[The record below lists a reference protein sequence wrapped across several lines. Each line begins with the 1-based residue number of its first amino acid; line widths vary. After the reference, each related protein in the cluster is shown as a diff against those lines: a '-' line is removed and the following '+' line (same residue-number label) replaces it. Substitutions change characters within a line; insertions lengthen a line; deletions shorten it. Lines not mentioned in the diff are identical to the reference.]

1 MEKKQYSFFAI
12 IIFCANMVLASPYP
26 EQKTSLTGNIKDK
39 QTGEAL
45 PGVTIYIPDLKT
57 GAVSTIDGTY
67 KIENLPSTKILVQV
81 SFLGY
86 KTIIEMI
93 DLSSTASK
101 DFVMEISIKEINEV
115 VVTGTS
121 KATEIRKSPIPIV
134 AIDKNHIDQN
144 LNTNVIDVIAQ
155 LPGVSTVTTG
165 PNVSKPFI
173 RGLGY
178 NRVLTLFDGV
188 RQEGQQWGDEHGVEV
203 DEFSV
208 DRIEVVKGPA
218 SLIYG
223 SDALAGVVNLMP
235 APPVLDGILKGSI
248 LSNYQTNNGLIGNS
262 FALAGNNNGF
272 VWGGRIS
279 NKIAG
284 NYQNKQDGRVYG
296 TSFKETDGN
305 GYIGLNKHWGY
316 SHLKFSVFD
325 DLQSIPDGSRDSTT
339 RRFTKQITEAD
350 SVRPIVSEEELN
362 SYTIPLVHQH
372 IQHYKI
378 ISTSNFIINNSK
390 LGLNLGYQQNIRRE
404 FTHPQRADIAGL
416 YLILNSY
423 TYDIKY
429 HLPEKNGWEATIGIN
444 GMYQDNSNKGTEFII
459 PDYTLFDIGP
469 FAFIKKS
476 FSKLDLSI
484 GLRYDSRSF
493 KNEEMYIT
501 QNSETGFD
509 MQTYIPD
516 TVGASHPFLEYI
528 HTFSGYSGSIG
539 ATYSLSDNFFIKANI
554 ARGYRAPNISEI
566 SSNGVHPGINIYQI
580 GNPDFKSEL
589 SLQEDLGLF
598 FSSQHL
604 TCELDFFNN
613 NISNYIYNEKVLND
627 KGQDSIVVP
636 GNQTFQYQAA
646 MAQLYGAEASIDIHP
661 HPLDWLH
668 FENSISILSSLNKG
682 VKGIP
687 ITDSAKYLP
696 FIPPM
701 HTHTE
706 LRADIKKKFRHFSS
720 VYVKLE
726 MEYFA
731 KQNKAYLAFNT
742 ETVTP
747 SYTLFNAGIGV
758 DVTNRSGKVL
768 FSFHM
773 LGNNIA
779 DVTYQAHLSRL
790 KYFENYPNNGSGTSG
805 IYNMGRNLSFKL
817 LVPMNFKK

>member
-1 MEKKQYSFFAI
+1 
-12 IIFCANMVLASPYP
+12 MVLASAIP
-26 EQKTSLTGNIKDK
+26 EQKTSLSGNIKDK
-39 QTGEAL
+39 QTGESL
-45 PGVTIYIPDLKT
+45 PGVTVYIPDLKT

-93 DLSSTASK
+93 DLSSTTSK

-235 APPVLDGILKGSI
+235 APPVLDGIIKGNF
-248 LSNYQTNNGLIGNS
+248 LSNYQTNNELIGNS
-262 FALAGNNNGF
+262 FALAGNNNGL

-305 GYIGLNKHWGY
+305 GYIGLNQHWGY
-316 SHLKFSVFD
+316 SHLKFSIFD
-325 DLQSIPDGSRDSTT
+325 DLQSIPSGSRDSTT
-339 RRFTKQITEAD
+339 RKFTKQITEAD
-350 SVRPIVSEEELN
+350 SVRPIVSDEELN

-404 FTHPQRADIAGL
+404 FTHPQRPDIPGL

-444 GMYQDNSNKGTEFII
+444 GMYQNNSNKGTEFII
-459 PDYTLFDIGP
+459 PDYTLFDVGP

-476 FSKLDLSI
+476 YTKLDISI
-484 GLRYDSRSF
+484 GLRYDNRSF
-493 KNEEMYIT
+493 KNDEMYIT
-501 QNSETGFD
+501 QNLETGFD
-509 MQTYIPD
+509 MQTNIPD

-580 GNPDFKSEL
+580 GNPNFKSEV
-589 SLQEDLGLF
+589 SLQEDIGLF

-604 TCELDFFNN
+604 TCEVDFFNN
-613 NISNYIYNEKVLND
+613 NISNYIYNEKVLNN
-627 KGQDSIVVP
+627 KGQDSIVVQ
-636 GNQTFQYQAA
+636 GNQTFQFQAA
-646 MAQLYGAEASIDIHP
+646 QAQLYGAEASIDIHP

-706 LRADIKKKFRHFSS
+706 LRADIKQKFKHFSS
-720 VYVKLE
+720 VYVKVE

-742 ETVTP
+742 ETVTS
-747 SYTLFNAGIGV
+747 SYILFNAGIGV
-758 DVTNRSGKVL
+758 DVTNKSGNVL

-773 LGNNIA
+773 LGNNIT

-805 IYNMGRNLSFKL
+805 IYNMGRNISFKL
-817 LVPMNFKK
+817 LIPVNFKKQL

>member
-1 MEKKQYSFFAI
+1 
-12 IIFCANMVLASPYP
+12 MVLASAIP
-26 EQKTSLTGNIKDK
+26 EQKTSLTGNVKDK

-93 DLSSTASK
+93 DLSSIASK

-208 DRIEVVKGPA
+208 DRIEVVKGPS

-235 APPVLDGILKGSI
+235 APPVLDGVLKGSI

-262 FALAGNNNGF
+262 FVLAGNTNGM

-279 NKIAG
+279 NKMAR
-284 NYQNKQDGRVYG
+284 NYQNEQDGRVYG

-305 GYIGLNKHWGY
+305 GYIGLNQHWGY
-316 SHLKFSVFD
+316 SHLKFSIFD
-325 DLQSIPDGSRDSTT
+325 DLQSIPNGSRDSTT
-339 RRFTKQITEAD
+339 RRFTKQITETD
-350 SVRPIVSEEELN
+350 SVRPIVSDEELN

-378 ISTSNFIINNSK
+378 ISTSNFIIKNSK
-390 LGLNLGYQQNIRRE
+390 IGLNLGYQQNIRRE

-476 FSKLDLSI
+476 FSKLDVSI
-484 GLRYDSRSF
+484 GLRYDNRSF
-493 KNEEMYIT
+493 KNDAMYIT
-501 QNSETGFD
+501 QNSETGFN

-516 TVGASHPFLEYI
+516 TVGASQPFSEYI
-528 HTFSGYSGSIG
+528 NTFSGYSGSIG

-589 SLQEDLGLF
+589 SLQEDIGLF

-613 NISNYIYNEKVLND
+613 NISNYIYNEKVLNSN
-627 KGQDSIVVP
+627 GRDSIVVP
-636 GNQTFQYQAA
+636 GNQTFQFQAA

-706 LRADIKKKFRHFSS
+706 LRADIKKKFKHFSS
-720 VYVKLE
+720 LYVKVE

-758 DVTNRSGKVL
+758 DVINRSGNVL
-768 FSFHM
+768 FSFHF

-805 IYNMGRNLSFKL
+805 IYNMGRNISFKL
-817 LVPMNFKK
+817 LIPLNFKKQF

>member
-1 MEKKQYSFFAI
+1 MKKIYSFFTI
-12 IIFCANMVLASPYP
+12 LLFTTVTLASIIP
-26 EQKTSLTGNIKDK
+26 EQKTFLAGSIKDK

-93 DLSSTASK
+93 DLSSTTAK
-101 DFVMEISIKEINEV
+101 DFAMEISIKEINEV

-144 LNTNVIDVIAQ
+144 LNTNVIDVIAK
-155 LPGVSTVTTG
+155 LPGVSIVTTG

-178 NRVLTLFDGV
+178 NR
-188 RQEGQQWGDEHGVEV
+188 
-203 DEFSV
+203 EFSIN
-208 DRIEVVKGPA
+208 RIEVVKGPA

-235 APPVLDGILKGSI
+235 PPPVIDGILNGSI
-248 LSNYQTNNGLIGNS
+248 LCNYQTNNGLIGTS
-262 FALAGNNNGF
+262 AALDGNNNGLI
-272 VWGGRIS
+272 WGGRVS
-279 NKIAG
+279 NKMAG
-284 NYQNKQDGRVYG
+284 NYQNKRDGRVFG
-296 TSFKETDGN
+296 TSFQETDGK

-316 SHLKFSVFD
+316 SHLKFSIFD

-339 RRFTKQITEAD
+339 RKFTKQITEAD
-350 SVRPIVSEEELN
+350 LIRPIVSDKELN
-362 SYTIPLVHQH
+362 SYALPAVHQH
-372 IQHYKI
+372 VQHYKI
-378 ISTSNFIINNSK
+378 ISTSNFIINNGK
-390 LGLNLGYQQNIRRE
+390 LGLNLGFQQNIRRE
-404 FTHPQRADIAGL
+404 FTHPENVDIAGL

-429 HLPEKNGWEATIGIN
+429 HLPEKNGWEATTGIN

-459 PDYTLFDIGP
+459 PDYTLFDVGP
-469 FAFIKKS
+469 FALIKKS

-484 GLRYDSRSF
+484 GLRYDNRSF
-493 KNEEMYIT
+493 KNDEMYT
-501 QNSETGFD
+501 KQNSQTGFN
-509 MQTYIPD
+509 MQAIIPD
-516 TVGASHPFLEYI
+516 TAGASRLFSEYT

-539 ATYSLSDNFFIKANI
+539 ATYSLSDIFFIKANI
-554 ARGYRAPNISEI
+554 AKGYRAPNISEI
-566 SSNGVHPGINIYQI
+566 SSNGVHPGTNIYQI
-580 GNPDFKSEL
+580 GNPDFKPEL
-589 SLQEDLGLF
+589 SLQEDIGLF
-598 FSSQHL
+598 FSSQHI
-604 TCELDFFNN
+604 TCEMDFFNN
-613 NISNYIYNEKVLND
+613 TISNYIYNEKVLNN

-636 GNQTFQYQAA
+636 GNQTFQFQAA
-646 MAQLYGAEASIDIHP
+646 LAQLYGAEASFDIHP

-668 FENSISILSSLNKG
+668 FENSISILSSINKG

-687 ITDSAKYLP
+687 IKDSAKYLP

-706 LRADIKKKFRHFSS
+706 LRADIKKIFKRFSS
-720 VYVKLE
+720 VYVKVE

-742 ETVTP
+742 ETAT
-747 SYTLFNAGIGV
+747 SGYTLFNAGIGGDIINKRGNV
-758 DVTNRSGKVL
+758 I
-768 FSFHM
+768 FSVHI
-773 LGNNIA
+773 LGNNIT
-779 DVTYQAHLSRL
+779 DVSYQAHLSRL
-790 KYFENYPNNGSGTSG
+790 KYFENYPNNGTGTNG
-805 IYNMGRNLSFKL
+805 IFNMGRNISFKL
-817 LVPMNFKK
+817 LIPLNLKKQ

>member
-1 MEKKQYSFFAI
+1 
-12 IIFCANMVLASPYP
+12 MVLASAIP
-26 EQKTSLTGNIKDK
+26 EQKTSLTGNVKDK

-93 DLSSTASK
+93 DLSSIASK

-208 DRIEVVKGPA
+208 DRIEVVKGPS

-235 APPVLDGILKGSI
+235 APPVLDGVLKGSI

-262 FALAGNNNGF
+262 FALAGNTNGV

-279 NKIAG
+279 NKMAR
-284 NYQNKQDGRVYG
+284 NYQNEQDGRVYG

-305 GYIGLNKHWGY
+305 GYIGLNQHWGY
-316 SHLKFSVFD
+316 SHLKFSIFD
-325 DLQSIPDGSRDSTT
+325 DLQSIPNGSRDSTT
-339 RRFTKQITEAD
+339 RRFTKQITETD
-350 SVRPIVSEEELN
+350 SVRPIVSDEELN

-378 ISTSNFIINNSK
+378 ISTSNFIIKNSK

-404 FTHPQRADIAGL
+404 FTHPQRTDIAGL

-476 FSKLDLSI
+476 FSKLDVSI
-484 GLRYDSRSF
+484 GLRYDNRSF
-493 KNEEMYIT
+493 KNDAMYIT
-501 QNSETGFD
+501 QNSETGFN

-516 TVGASHPFLEYI
+516 TVGASQPFSEYI

-589 SLQEDLGLF
+589 SLQEDIGLF

-613 NISNYIYNEKVLND
+613 NISNYIYNEKVLNSN
-627 KGQDSIVVP
+627 GRDSIVVP
-636 GNQTFQYQAA
+636 GNQTFQFQAA

-706 LRADIKKKFRHFSS
+706 LRADIKKKFKHFSS
-720 VYVKLE
+720 LYVKVE

-758 DVTNRSGKVL
+758 DVINRSGNVL
-768 FSFHM
+768 FSFHF

-805 IYNMGRNLSFKL
+805 IYNMGRNISFKL
-817 LVPMNFKK
+817 LIPLNFKKQL